1 MNKYNLLKF
10 YYVFLLTIPVFS
22 NMNDSYQN
30 KEYGAVLKESSLL
43 LEKTFKKILSESYK
57 ELPFSRQMTASNHT
71 YSFDMQKNHVNYNT
85 EIEYVFNYDSK
96 NKLKISLVYS
106 VEEVSY
112 YKAYINN
119 AKHST
124 VSSDVPTFPL
134 KNSNQGF
141 YLWNISESTVYYVY
155 QFESDKNN
163 PIRSI
168 EVIPGLLFKIQFNK
182 DSKHSDSLDNI
193 INQLI
198 TNTNW
203 KKLEQLYALN

>member
-1 MNKYNLLKF
+1 MRYNFLKF
-10 YYVFLLTIPVFS
+10 YYIFLLTIPVFS
-22 NMNDSYQN
+22 NINDFYQK
-30 KEYGAVLKESSLL
+30 KEYGTVLKESSLL
-43 LEKTFKKILSESYK
+43 LEKTFEKILSESYK
-57 ELPFSRQMTASNHT
+57 ELPFSRQMTANNHT

-85 EIEYVFNYDSK
+85 EIEYVFNYDTK

-106 VEEVSY
+106 SEEVSY
-112 YKAYINN
+112 YKTYINN
-119 AKHST
+119 AKYSA
-124 VSSDVPTFPL
+124 VSNDIPSFPL
-134 KNSNQGF
+134 KNSTQGA

-155 QFESDKNN
+155 QFKSKKNN
-163 PIRSI
+163 PTESI
-168 EVIPGLLFKIQFNK
+168 GTIPGLLFKIQFNK

>member
-1 MNKYNLLKF
+1 MNRYNLLKF
-10 YYVFLLTIPVFS
+10 YYIFLLTIPIFS
-22 NMNDSYQN
+22 NVNDSYQN
-30 KEYGAVLKESSLL
+30 KEYGSVLKESSLL
-43 LEKTFKKILSESYK
+43 LEKTFEKILSESYK

-85 EIEYVFNYDSK
+85 EIEYVFNYDTK

-106 VEEVSY
+106 SEEVSY
-112 YKAYINN
+112 YKTYINN

-124 VSSDVPTFPL
+124 VSANIPTFPL
-134 KNSNQGF
+134 KKSNQGS

-155 QFESDKNN
+155 QFKSDKNDPTKSMN
-163 PIRSI
+163 I
-168 EVIPGLLFKIQFNK
+168 IPGLLFKIQFNK
-182 DSKHSDSLDNI
+182 NSKHNDSLDNI

>member
-1 MNKYNLLKF
+1 MSRYNLLNF

-22 NMNDSYQN
+22 NVNDFYKN

-43 LEKTFKKILSESYK
+43 LEKTFEKILSKSYK
-57 ELPFSRQMTASNHT
+57 ELPFSRQMTANNHT

-85 EIEYVFNYDSK
+85 EIEYIINYDTK

-112 YKAYINN
+112 YNAYINN
-119 AKHST
+119 AKYSAIKA
-124 VSSDVPTFPL
+124 DIPTFPL
-134 KNSNQGF
+134 KKSNQGL

-155 QFESDKNN
+155 QFKSDKDN
-163 PIRSI
+163 PTKSI
-168 EVIPGLLFKIQFNK
+168 DTIPGLLFKIQFTK

-203 KKLEQLYALN
+203 EKLEQLYALN